1 MPTPVRGHRSQAC
14 RGGIDRMQAPGGGK
28 AAMTFPLLRMHIRVH
43 TFRHTRPA
51 RPNVRALVNEW
62 ILCLFEVEV
71 SGTVSFHA
79 EGSHIGLYLSIPI
92 LNVLLHTAHCT
103 LHERKVPNR
112 SKKEVFLNAKASKI
126 DPTLI
131 LKLFSGCTEG
141 FAVLY

>member
-103 LHERKVPNR
+103 LHTARKKSTKQKQKR
-112 SKKEVFLNAKASKI
+112 SFFKRQ
-126 DPTLI
+126 
-131 LKLFSGCTEG
+131 G
-141 FAVLY
+141 F